1 MLEQPERIPMFLKPK
16 RVRKDGKTH
25 TYWVL
30 VESVR
35 TPKGPR
41 HRTVAYLGE
50 LKPSEQ
56 SGWAR
61 LGRSLSGAT
70 GATYPLF
77 ERDDPGEP
85 VPATVEVDVRGVHV
99 ESTRGFGDV
108 YLALTLWR
116 MLKLDVLLNR
126 LLPRGRETVPWPLV
140 GAILTC
146 ARFCHPSSELH
157 VAETW
162 YRSTALDELLG
173 VSVDDVGKDRLY
185 RAHDQILPLKDEIE
199 RHLKEQFT
207 TLFDA
212 TYDLLL
218 YDVTSTYFEG
228 EAPFNPQAQRGYSRD
243 HRPDCKQVCIGLV
256 VTREG
261 LPVAYEVF
269 AGNRNDVTTVQ
280 EIVQTIEAKH
290 GQMNR
295 IWVLDRGM
303 VNEENLAY
311 IRERG
316 GSYSVGTPR
325 PMLRDYEAELLTN
338 QDWTTVRDGLEVKLV
353 QGPDGQETFVIC
365 RSEDRRQKENAMH
378 ERFERRIEEGL
389 ASLARRLDRA
399 KKEPDRTQVE
409 RQIGRLLGRN
419 SRAAGLFDVHV
430 QRIEREGRPG
440 LKATWRKHEKWRQWA
455 TLSEGCYLLR
465 TNLPDWPPDELWRH
479 YIQLTQAEAAF
490 RTHKDELG
498 LRPVWHWWEDRVHA
512 HILFSFLAYALW
524 KTLEQ
529 WMARSTLG
537 HAPRTVLEELARIQL
552 NEVVLPTTAGRSIQL
567 RCVTVPDELQRILLS
582 RLGLEL
588 PQRLGEP
595 RWKDKCSP
603 QLGPKN
609 RSQSSETPI

>member
-1 MLEQPERIPMFLKPK
+1 MFLKPK

-126 LLPRGRETVPWPLV
+126 LLPRGRETVPWSLV

-316 GSYSVGTPR
+316 GSYIVGTPR

-389 ASLARRLDRA
+389 ASLARDWTGRR
-399 KKEPDRTQVE
+399 RN
-409 RQIGRLLGRN
+409 RIGRRSSGRSDACWDATHEPPASSTSTCSGSN
-419 SRAAGLFDVHV
+419 GRAGPDSRRPGASTRSGGNGQRSAKAA
-430 QRIEREGRPG
+430 ICCAPTCPTGRPTSCG
-440 LKATWRKHEKWRQWA
+440 VTTFNSHKPRRRSAPTRTSSVCGPSGTGGRIAFTRTSCSRSSPTRCGRRLSSGWLGAPWA
-455 TLSEGCYLLR
+455 MLR
-465 TNLPDWPPDELWRH
+465 APCSRSWPASSSTRSSC
-479 YIQLTQAEAAF
+479 
-490 RTHKDELG
+490 
-498 LRPVWHWWEDRVHA
+498 RPPPAGV
-512 HILFSFLAYALW
+512 FSFAA
-524 KTLEQ
+524 
-529 WMARSTLG
+529 
-537 HAPRTVLEELARIQL
+537 
-552 NEVVLPTTAGRSIQL
+552 
-567 RCVTVPDELQRILLS
+567 
-582 RLGLEL
+582 
-588 PQRLGEP
+588 
-595 RWKDKCSP
+595 
-603 QLGPKN
+603 
-609 RSQSSETPI
+609 